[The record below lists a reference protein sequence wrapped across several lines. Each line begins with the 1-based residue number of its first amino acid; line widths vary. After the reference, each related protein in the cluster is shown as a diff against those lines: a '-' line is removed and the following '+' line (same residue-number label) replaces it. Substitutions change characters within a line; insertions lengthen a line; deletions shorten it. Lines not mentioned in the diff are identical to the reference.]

1 MITRES
7 LNLQTPY
14 EPPAGNLEGLIAR
27 IFAEVFELDQIGAAD
42 EFFDVGGDSLLGE
55 VLSEQIFSTDRARPQ
70 NFGPLRT
77 RFAAGNCQV
86 SFREIKSAGE
96 GSRGART
103 NLSDSWTRGVDGDI
117 SGK

>member
-55 VLSEQIFSTDRARPQ
+55 VLSEQISRRTGHDLKISD
-70 NFGPLRT
+70 LRT